1 VADGQQLLPLID
13 HLARVGR
20 RAADTCGTSCLRPRH
35 LIALKLL
42 GEHDSLTQ
50 HALGAA
56 LSLDPS
62 NVVGLLNEL
71 EERDLITRRR
81 DPADR
86 RRHIVELSDSG
97 SAELAR
103 AYREFG
109 VVEDD
114 LFKMLTTEERA
125 TLYTLLSRA
134 VAALAPSCETAEC
147 TAGQAELSFPLGAV
161 SQLPGRGAP
170 AHFLTIPKGLVT
182 ADDGRCGTTGSY
194 AASWI
199 SGVARDPGQYVRA
212 AARRSPLL
220 AVIPRDSLAFYHCA
234 SFGPPFRPERRAI
247 FAAHG
252 FLAVIPSSDRGVDRY
267 LGADSSLV
275 LLLRVGEG

>member
-1 VADGQQLLPLID
+1 MTESTVAQGQQLLPLID

-20 RAADTCGTSCLRPRH
+20 RAADTCGSSCLRPRH
-35 LIALKLL
+35 LIALKLI
-42 GEHDSLTQ
+42 GEHGSLTQ

-71 EERDLITRRR
+71 EDRDLITRRR

-97 SAELAR
+97 SAELAS

-114 LFKMLTTEERA
+114 LFKMLTAEERA

-134 VAALAPSCETAEC
+134 VAALAPACGTTEC
-147 TAGQAELSFPLGAV
+147 TAAQSELSFPGPQV
-161 SQLPGRGAP
+161 GT
-170 AHFLTIPKGLVT
+170 FL
-182 ADDGRCGTTGSY
+182 
-194 AASWI
+194 
-199 SGVARDPGQYVRA
+199 
-212 AARRSPLL
+212 LL
-220 AVIPRDSLAFYHCA
+220 SLATGGRVVSVGHFPHARVENVPPSWAMSRFLLLSPAGFACA
-234 SFGPPFRPERRAI
+234 QI
-247 FAAHG
+247 
-252 FLAVIPSSDRGVDRY
+252 VDR
-267 LGADSSLV
+267 
-275 LLLRVGEG
+275 

>member
-1 VADGQQLLPLID
+1 VANGQQLLPLID

-114 LFKMLTTEERA
+114 LFKMLTAEERA

-134 VAALAPSCETAEC
+134 VAALAPSCETAAC
-147 TAGQAELSFPLGAV
+147 AAGQAELSFPGPSNLGAGSASCCYPQAEGLRRGCGIGMHPLGCPV
-161 SQLPGRGAP
+161 IPYPRPPHASCCYPKSKTTGRGGARP
-170 AHFLTIPKGLVT
+170 GGTWS
-182 ADDGRCGTTGSY
+182 CG
-194 AASWI
+194 AM
-199 SGVARDPGQYVRA
+199 
-212 AARRSPLL
+212 
-220 AVIPRDSLAFYHCA
+220 SLAGF
-234 SFGPPFRPERRAI
+234 P
-247 FAAHG
+247 G
-252 FLAVIPSSDRGVDRY
+252 FLVWGRPSG
-267 LGADSSLV
+267 
-275 LLLRVGEG
+275 